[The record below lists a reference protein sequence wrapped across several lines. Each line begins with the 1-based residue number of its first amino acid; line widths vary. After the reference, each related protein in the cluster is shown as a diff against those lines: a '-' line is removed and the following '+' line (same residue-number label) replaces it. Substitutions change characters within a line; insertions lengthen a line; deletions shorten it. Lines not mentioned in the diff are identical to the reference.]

1 MTMISTSPVVIPKE
15 IEELKIFL
23 AKNEGLKAIID
34 IKLKYKRII
43 RVSNGPMIFLLMF
56 INLLIE
62 FKSLIGRDYMI
73 VLKKP
78 SKKSGI
84 CRPKLTSIALS

>member
-1 MTMISTSPVVIPKE
+1 MISKSPVVIPKE

-62 FKSLIGRDYMI
+62 FKSPSII
-73 VLKKP
+73 KKISNKNVLQKMKN
-78 SKKSGI
+78 
-84 CRPKLTSIALS
+84 A